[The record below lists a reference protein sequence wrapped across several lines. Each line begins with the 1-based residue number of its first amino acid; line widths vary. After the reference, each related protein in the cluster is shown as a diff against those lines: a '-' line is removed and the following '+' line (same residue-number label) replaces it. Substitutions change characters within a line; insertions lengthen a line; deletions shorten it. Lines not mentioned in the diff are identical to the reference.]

1 MAKQNNNINILNNS
15 LKLFQV
21 TRIRAAEMMNDM
33 VALLGKY
40 YGQSRDAFSYASSWG
55 QIILVMNNHF
65 QLVMHYFQDAISE
78 ANPLQAKRNNSIY
91 GNAALIGHNP
101 TRNRTAIGEISLRYK
116 GDPKRVKGD
125 KVFLPNLSRLVCLE
139 NQLTYSCDM
148 SDDDLIITL
157 SSANN
162 YNIRIKEG
170 TWDFQSFT
178 GTGEDLQSF
187 EVNTAAGQMIDNDNF
202 IVTVNGIEAKR
213 YDSLEDIPFGVL
225 GYVATT
231 GIYSGIDILFGNNMI
246 HKVPQIG
253 EAIRVDYLVAN
264 GSAGNILGKTATFQF
279 LDTAFDGTGATADLN
294 ELFDIKVTVLPQLG
308 ANSEPPEL
316 TKRIMNMKSQFTVI
330 HDKTSIQYYF
340 ERLNL
345 FNIIKVYRE
354 DELTFNAAQ
363 VNQYSVFLIPNIR
376 DRISGNESYFTTNI
390 ENFMITTSEKTR
402 LLNAL
407 EESGR
412 RSTAI
417 SVQIKDAVIRKFVL
431 NIFVEA
437 FELYEGVQTDK
448 FQLKQDILNVLNQ
461 YLLNNNRLNKIP
473 NSDIVRL
480 VDEIP
485 AVDTLRAIFISET
498 GATNNYGIDN
508 LGNVNVA
515 PNELAIIRGGWT
527 SADGIVYEDS
537 VNVEN
542 DKPCSVNIYITL
554 I

>member
-1 MAKQNNNINILNNS
+1 MTKQNNNSNLLGG

-21 TRIRAAEMMNDM
+21 TRIKAGEMLNDM

-40 YGQSRDAFSYASSWG
+40 YGQSKDAFSYASSWG
-55 QIILVMNNHF
+55 QITLVVNNHF

-101 TRNRTAIGEISLRYK
+101 TRNRTAVGEISLRYK

-125 KVFLPNLSRLVCLE
+125 KIFLPNLSRLTCLE
-139 NQLTYSCDM
+139 NQLIYSCDM
-148 SDDDLIITL
+148 SDDDMVITL
-157 SSANN
+157 ASASN

-170 TWDFQSFT
+170 TWDFQAFT

-187 EVNTAAGQMIDNDNF
+187 EVNTAAGQMIDNDNY

-213 YDSLEDIPFGVL
+213 YDSIEDIPFGVL
-225 GYVATT
+225 GYVAIT
-231 GIYSGIDILFGNNMI
+231 GIYSGIDIMFGNNMV

-253 EAIRVDYLVAN
+253 EAIRVDYLLTN
-264 GSAGNILGKTATFQF
+264 GGIGNILGKTATFQF
-279 LDTAFDGTGATADLN
+279 LDTAFDTTGASVDLN
-294 ELFDIKVTVLPQLG
+294 ELFGISVSVLPQLG

-316 TKRIMNMKSQFTVI
+316 TKRIMSMKSQFTVI

-345 FNIIKVYRE
+345 FNVVKVYRD
-354 DELTFNAAQ
+354 DELTSNAAQ
-363 VNQYSVFLIPNIR
+363 VNQYSVFLIPNIK
-376 DRISGNESYFTTNI
+376 DRVSGNENYFTTNI
-390 ENFMITTSEKTR
+390 GNFMLTTSEKMR
-402 LLNAL
+402 LMNAL

-417 SVQIKDAVIRKFVL
+417 SIEIKDAVIRKFVL

-437 FELYEGVQTDK
+437 FEIFEGVQTDK

-485 AVDTLRAIFISET
+485 AVDTLRAVFSSET

-515 PNELAIIRGGWT
+515 NNELAIIRGGWT
-527 SADGIVYEDS
+527 SANGIVYEDS